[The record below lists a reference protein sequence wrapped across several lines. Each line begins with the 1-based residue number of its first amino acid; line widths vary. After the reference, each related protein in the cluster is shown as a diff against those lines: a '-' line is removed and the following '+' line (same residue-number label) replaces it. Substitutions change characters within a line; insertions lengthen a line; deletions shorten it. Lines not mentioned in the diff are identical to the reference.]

1 MTSVPMTDEKSYFS
15 FANNTKLERVLEE
28 KEVKK
33 E

>member
-15 FANNTKLERVLEE
+15 IENKTKFERVLEE